1 MLSRMLRRP
10 LPWLLAAE
18 AAVLLALGVAG
29 WQLVASRLAPAPSRS
44 IGSLAL
50 PAGPNTS
57 ARPASPAAT
66 PSPAATVASPRPA
79 AAPPSLSTNPTFWQR
94 NLSQLNREEAG
105 WAAAE
110 ARAAQAVEDF
120 TRAYVQRV
128 VLPAVEAAAQPS
140 DHR

>member
-1 MLSRMLRRP
+1 
-10 LPWLLAAE
+10 
-18 AAVLLALGVAG
+18 
-29 WQLVASRLAPAPSRS
+29 LVPGTNTPIRS
-44 IGSLAL
+44 F
-50 PAGPNTS
+50 
-57 ARPASPAAT
+57 SPAAT
-66 PSPAATVASPRPA
+66 PSPAVKVASPPPA
-79 AAPPSLSTNPTFWQR
+79 AAAPGLSTNPTFWQR

-110 ARAAQAVEDF
+110 SRAAQAVEDF